1 MANVRLGAKAV
12 GSTVKIKVNG
22 TVKDFIIIHQGKPSS
37 VYDDSCNGTW
47 LLMKDIYEKR
57 QWNSSNTNDY
67 ANSTIHSYLNS
78 TFLNLLE
85 PNIKRAIKQ
94 VKLPYRKG
102 SGSSETVTSGSNGLS
117 AKIFLLSA
125 AETSFS
131 HAYMPSG
138 EGTELAYF
146 KGCADDSSDSKRVAY
161 FGRFADF
168 WWLRSPSCSGY
179 SNYAL
184 YVGSDGGLDDY
195 LSPSSYGIRPAF
207 VLPSTLL
214 VSDDGTVS
222 TNTAPSTPWNISVPS
237 SIMGGTNISISWAKS
252 SDAESNL
259 AGYKVE
265 RSTNGGSSWSQ
276 IYQGTATST
285 TNNVAFGTTSVMYR
299 VKAYDTEGLES
310 GWRTSS
316 QVTVVNNNAPSA
328 PPSIAV
334 PNDVKGG
341 STLVIS
347 WTAASDSDGNLS
359 GYILERSTDG
369 GSAYTQVYKGN
380 ALTYTD
386 TIANGWSTVMYRV
399 KAYDTGGMESGYTT
413 SAIRTVRYNVA
424 PAINASSTSLGE
436 KNAPFSFAYTVTD
449 ADGDTLTVTEKLD
462 GKTTATRTGLAS
474 GTALTFEQ
482 ASTAD
487 GFLRILNGSHTIKIT
502 ANDGKES
509 TSLNATFAK
518 SVTSASVTLT
528 TPLAV
533 DGDIT
538 VAILQVSGSIPNDS
552 AFKAEA
558 TNNALDDSPVWQDVT
573 AEVRKG
579 MNIVFENQTAS
590 AGAAF
595 NFRISVERGAS
606 GEGGYIDSVS
616 GAFQ

>member
-1 MANVRLGAKAV
+1 MAYVTLSSKAI
-12 GSTVKIKVNG
+12 GSTIKLKVNG
-22 TVKDFIIIHQGKPSS
+22 SAKDFIVVHQGKPSS
-37 VYDDSCNGTW
+37 VYDDSCSGTW
-47 LLMKDIYEKR
+47 LLMKDIYENR
-57 QWNSSNTNDY
+57 QWHSSDTNDY

-78 TFLNLLE
+78 TFLAMLDS
-85 PNIKRAIKQ
+85 NIQKAIKQ

-102 SGSSETVTSGSNGLS
+102 SGTSTTVTSGSNGLP

-125 AETSFS
+125 TEMSFNFS
-131 HAYMPSG
+131 YMPSG
-138 EGTELAYF
+138 EGAELAYF
-146 KGCADDSSDSKRVAY
+146 KGCADNSSDSKRVAY
-161 FGRFADF
+161 LNGSAAG
-168 WWLRSPSCSGY
+168 WWLRSPGCHY

-184 YVGSDGGLDDY
+184 YVYSGGDWGY
-195 LSPSSYGIRPAF
+195 GYCSYSGGIRPALI
-207 VLPSTLL
+207 LPSTLL

-222 TNTAPSTPWNISVPS
+222 TNTAPSTPGSISVPS

-369 GSAYTQVYKGN
+369 GSAYTQVYKGD

-386 TIANGWSTVMYRV
+386 TITKGWSTVMYRV
-399 KAYDTGGMESGYTT
+399 KAYDSYDAQSGYTT
-413 SAIRTVRYNVA
+413 STKRTVDNNTA
-424 PAINASSTSLGE
+424 PTITTSSAANLGT
-436 KNAPFSFAYTVTD
+436 KSSGFAVSYSVDDED
-449 ADGDTLTVTEKLD
+449 AADTLTVTEKLD
-462 GKTTATRTGLAS
+462 GTTKRTYTATRKATNSFAVTGEYFQKI
-474 GTALTFEQ
+474 T
-482 ASTAD
+482 
-487 GFLRILNGSHTIKIT
+487 NGSHTLT
-502 ANDGKES
+502 VTVTDGK
-509 TSLNATFAK
+509 AT
-518 SVTSASVTLT
+518 VTKTFTFTKAVTAASITLAQPMEADAQIT
-528 TPLAV
+528 LCA
-533 DGDIT
+533 IT
-538 VAILQVSGSIPNDS
+538 VGGLIPAD
-552 AFKAEA
+552 AVFKVEV
-558 TNNALDDSPVWQDVT
+558 TNNGKDSSPVWEDAT
-573 AEVRKG
+573 TEARNG
-579 MNIVFENQTAS
+579 RNHLFTNQTA
-590 AGAAF
+590 ANGFAF
-595 NFRISVERGAS
+595 NFRVTAERGAS
-606 GEGGYIDSVS
+606 GESGYIASIQ
-616 GAFQ
+616 GGFQ

>member
-1 MANVRLGAKAV
+1 MAYVTLSSKAI
-12 GSTVKIKVNG
+12 GSTIKLKVNG
-22 TVKDFIIIHQGKPSS
+22 SARNFIVVHQGKPSS

-47 LLMKDIYEKR
+47 LLMQDIYENR
-57 QWNSSNTNDY
+57 AWHSSNTNDY

-78 TFLNLLE
+78 TFLNLFE
-85 PNIKRAIKQ
+85 SNIKNAIKQ

-102 SGSSETVTSGSNGLS
+102 SGTSTTVTSGSNGLS

-125 AETSFS
+125 TETSFS
-131 HAYMPSG
+131 FSYMPSG
-138 EGTELAYF
+138 EGAELAYF
-146 KGCADDSSDSKRVAY
+146 KGCADNSSDSKRVAY
-161 FGRFADF
+161 LNGSAAL
-168 WWLRSPSCSGY
+168 WWLRSPGCNDSG
-179 SNYAL
+179 YAL
-184 YVGSDGGLDDY
+184 YVVSDGGWGY
-195 LSPSSYGIRPAF
+195 RVCSNSRGIRPALI
-207 VLPSTLL
+207 LPSTLL

-222 TNTAPSTPWNISVPS
+222 TNTAPSTPGSISVPS

-386 TIANGWSTVMYRV
+386 TITKGWSTVMYRV
-399 KAYDTGGMESGYTT
+399 KAYDSYNAQSGYTT
-413 SAIRTVRYNVA
+413 STKRTVDNNTT
-424 PAINASSTSLGE
+424 PTITTSSAANLGT
-436 KNAPFSFAYTVTD
+436 KSSGFTISYSVDDKD
-449 ADGDTLTVTEKLD
+449 AGDTLTVTEKLD
-462 GKTTATRTGLAS
+462 GTTKRTYTATRKTTNSFAVTGEYFQKI
-474 GTALTFEQ
+474 T
-482 ASTAD
+482 
-487 GFLRILNGSHTIKIT
+487 NGSHTMT
-502 ANDGKES
+502 VTVTDGK
-509 TSLNATFAK
+509 ATVTKTFTFTKAVTAASITLAK
-518 SVTSASVTLT
+518 PMEADAQITLC
-528 TPLAV
+528 A
-533 DGDIT
+533 IT
-538 VAILQVSGSIPNDS
+538 VGGLIPAD
-552 AFKAEA
+552 AVFKVEV
-558 TNNALDDSPVWQDVT
+558 TNNGKDSSPVWEDAT
-573 AEVRKG
+573 TEARNG
-579 MNIVFENQTAS
+579 RNHLFTNQTA
-590 AGAAF
+590 ANGFAF
-595 NFRISVERGAS
+595 NFRVTAERGAS
-606 GEGGYIDSVS
+606 GESGYIASIQ
-616 GAFQ
+616 GGFQ

>member
-1 MANVRLGAKAV
+1 MAYVTLSSKAI
-12 GSTVKIKVNG
+12 GSTIKLKVNG
-22 TVKDFIIIHQGKPSS
+22 SAKDFIVVHQGKPSS
-37 VYDDSCNGTW
+37 VYDDSCSGTW
-47 LLMKDIYEKR
+47 LLMKDIYENR
-57 QWNSSNTNDY
+57 QWHSSDTNDY

-78 TFLNLLE
+78 TFLAMLDS
-85 PNIKRAIKQ
+85 NIQKAIKQ

-102 SGSSETVTSGSNGLS
+102 SGTSTTVTSGSNGLP

-125 AETSFS
+125 TEMSFNFS
-131 HAYMPSG
+131 YMPSG
-138 EGTELAYF
+138 EGAELAYF
-146 KGCADDSSDSKRVAY
+146 KGCADNSSDSKRVAY
-161 FGRFADF
+161 LNGSATF
-168 WWLRSPSCSGY
+168 WWLRSPYCGLFGS
-179 SNYAL
+179 AL
-184 YVGSDGGLDDY
+184 YVNSNGDWDGNNCS
-195 LSPSSYGIRPAF
+195 LSCGIRPALI
-207 VLPSTLL
+207 LPSTLL

-222 TNTAPSTPWNISVPS
+222 TNTAPSTPGSISVPS

-386 TIANGWSTVMYRV
+386 TITKGWSTVMYRV
-399 KAYDTGGMESGYTT
+399 KAYDSYNAQSGYTT
-413 SAIRTVRYNVA
+413 STKRTVDNNTA
-424 PAINASSTSLGE
+424 PTITTSSAANLGT
-436 KNAPFSFAYTVTD
+436 KSSGFTISYSVDDKD
-449 ADGDTLTVTEKLD
+449 AGDTLTVTEKLD
-462 GKTTATRTGLAS
+462 GTTKRTYTATRKTTNSFAVTGEYFQKI
-474 GTALTFEQ
+474 T
-482 ASTAD
+482 
-487 GFLRILNGSHTIKIT
+487 NGSHTMT
-502 ANDGKES
+502 VTVTDGK
-509 TSLNATFAK
+509 ATVTKTFTFTKAVTAASITLAK
-518 SVTSASVTLT
+518 PMEADAQITLC
-528 TPLAV
+528 A
-533 DGDIT
+533 IT
-538 VAILQVSGSIPNDS
+538 VGGLIPAD
-552 AFKAEA
+552 AVFKVEV
-558 TNNALDDSPVWQDVT
+558 TNNGKDSSPVWEDAT
-573 AEVRKG
+573 TEARNG
-579 MNIVFENQTAS
+579 RNHLFTNQTA
-590 AGAAF
+590 ANGFAF
-595 NFRISVERGAS
+595 NFRVTAERGAS
-606 GEGGYIDSVS
+606 GESGYIASIQ
-616 GAFQ
+616 GGFQ

>member
-1 MANVRLGAKAV
+1 MAYVTLSSKAI
-12 GSTVKIKVNG
+12 GSTIKLKVNG
-22 TVKDFIIIHQGKPSS
+22 SAKDFIVVHQGKPSS

-47 LLMKDIYEKR
+47 LLMKDIYESR
-57 QWNSSNTNDY
+57 QWHSSNTNDY

-78 TFLNLLE
+78 TFLAMFDS
-85 PNIKRAIKQ
+85 NIQKAIKQ

-102 SGSSETVTSGSNGLS
+102 SGTSTTVTSGSNGLS

-125 AETSFS
+125 TETSFS
-131 HAYMPSG
+131 FSYMPSG
-138 EGTELAYF
+138 EGAELAYF
-146 KGCADDSSDSKRVAY
+146 KGCADNSSDSKRVAY
-161 FGRFADF
+161 LNGSATY
-168 WWLRSPSCSGY
+168 WWLRSPYCGGFDSALDVGSNGDWGGDGCSG
-179 SNYAL
+179 
-184 YVGSDGGLDDY
+184 
-195 LSPSSYGIRPAF
+195 SYGVRPALI
-207 VLPSTLL
+207 LPSTLL

-222 TNTAPSTPWNISVPS
+222 TNTAPSTPGSISVPS

-369 GSAYTQVYKGN
+369 GSSYTQVYKGN

-386 TIANGWSTVMYRV
+386 TITKGWSTVMYRV
-399 KAYDTGGMESGYTT
+399 KAYDGYNAQSGYTT
-413 SAIRTVRYNVA
+413 STKRTVDNNTA
-424 PAINASSTSLGE
+424 PTITTSSAANLGT
-436 KNAPFSFAYTVTD
+436 KSSGFTISYSVDDKD
-449 ADGDTLTVTEKLD
+449 AGDTLTVTEKLD
-462 GKTTATRTGLAS
+462 GTTKRTYTATRKTTNSFAVTGEYFQKI
-474 GTALTFEQ
+474 T
-482 ASTAD
+482 
-487 GFLRILNGSHTIKIT
+487 NGSHTMT
-502 ANDGKES
+502 VTVTDGK
-509 TSLNATFAK
+509 ATVTKTFTFTKAVTAASITLAK
-518 SVTSASVTLT
+518 PMEADAQITLC
-528 TPLAV
+528 A
-533 DGDIT
+533 IT
-538 VAILQVSGSIPNDS
+538 VGGLIPAD
-552 AFKAEA
+552 AVFKVEV
-558 TNNALDDSPVWQDVT
+558 TNNGKDSSPVWEDAT
-573 AEVRKG
+573 TEARNG
-579 MNIVFENQTAS
+579 RNHLFTNQTA
-590 AGAAF
+590 ANGFAF
-595 NFRISVERGAS
+595 NFRVTAERGAS
-606 GEGGYIDSVS
+606 GESGYIASIQ
-616 GAFQ
+616 GGFQ

>member
-1 MANVRLGAKAV
+1 MAYVTLSSKAI
-12 GSTVKIKVNG
+12 GSTIKLKVNG
-22 TVKDFIIIHQGKPSS
+22 SAKDFIVVHQGKPSS

-47 LLMKDIYEKR
+47 LLMKDIYENR
-57 QWNSSNTNDY
+57 QWHSSSTNDY

-78 TFLNLLE
+78 TFLNLFE
-85 PNIKRAIKQ
+85 SNIKNAIKQ

-102 SGSSETVTSGSNGLS
+102 SGTSTTVTSGSNGLS

-125 AETSFS
+125 TETSFS
-131 HAYMPSG
+131 FSYMPSG
-138 EGTELAYF
+138 EGAELAYF
-146 KGCADDSSDSKRVAY
+146 KGCADNSSDSKRVAY
-161 FGRFADF
+161 LNGSAAS
-168 WWLRSPSCSGY
+168 WWLRSPFCS
-179 SNYAL
+179 SFSLAL
-184 YVGSDGGLDDY
+184 YVNSNGGWNGYDCSD
-195 LSPSSYGIRPAF
+195 SRGIRPALI
-207 VLPSTLL
+207 LPSTLL

-222 TNTAPSTPWNISVPS
+222 TNTAPSTPGSISVPS

-369 GSAYTQVYKGN
+369 GSSYTQVYKGN

-386 TIANGWSTVMYRV
+386 TITKGWSTVMYRV
-399 KAYDTGGMESGYTT
+399 KAYDSYNAQSGYTT
-413 SAIRTVRYNVA
+413 STKRTVDNNTT
-424 PAINASSTSLGE
+424 PTITTSSAANLGT
-436 KNAPFSFAYTVTD
+436 KSSGFTISYSVDDKD
-449 ADGDTLTVTEKLD
+449 AGDTLTVTEKLD
-462 GKTTATRTGLAS
+462 GTTKRTYTATRKTTNSFAVTGEYFQKI
-474 GTALTFEQ
+474 T
-482 ASTAD
+482 
-487 GFLRILNGSHTIKIT
+487 NGSHTMT
-502 ANDGKES
+502 VTVTDGK
-509 TSLNATFAK
+509 ATVTKTFTFTKAVTAASITLAK
-518 SVTSASVTLT
+518 PMEADAQITLC
-528 TPLAV
+528 A
-533 DGDIT
+533 IT
-538 VAILQVSGSIPNDS
+538 VGGLIPAD
-552 AFKAEA
+552 AVFKVEV
-558 TNNALDDSPVWQDVT
+558 TNNGKDSSPVWEDAT
-573 AEVRKG
+573 TEARNG
-579 MNIVFENQTAS
+579 RNHLFTNQTA
-590 AGAAF
+590 ANGFAF
-595 NFRISVERGAS
+595 NFRVTAERGAS
-606 GEGGYIDSVS
+606 GESGYIASIQ
-616 GAFQ
+616 GGFQ

>member
-1 MANVRLGAKAV
+1 MAYVTLSSKAI
-12 GSTVKIKVNG
+12 GSTIKLKVNG
-22 TVKDFIIIHQGKPSS
+22 SARNFIVVHQGKPSS

-47 LLMKDIYEKR
+47 LLMQDIYENR
-57 QWNSSNTNDY
+57 AWHSSNTNDY

-78 TFLNLLE
+78 TFLNLFE
-85 PNIKRAIKQ
+85 SNIKNAIKQ

-102 SGSSETVTSGSNGLS
+102 SGTSTTVTSGSNGLS

-125 AETSFS
+125 TETSFDFS
-131 HAYMPSG
+131 YMPSG
-138 EGTELAYF
+138 EGAELAYF
-146 KGCADDSSDSKRVAY
+146 KGCADNSSDSKRVAY
-161 FGRFADF
+161 LNGSATL
-168 WWLRSPSCSGY
+168 WWLRSPNCYYFSY
-179 SNYAL
+179 SAL
-184 YVGSDGGLDDY
+184 YVNSNGGWISNY
-195 LSPSSYGIRPAF
+195 CSGSYGIRPALI
-207 VLPSTLL
+207 LPSTLL

-222 TNTAPSTPWNISVPS
+222 TNTAPSTPGSISVPS

-386 TIANGWSTVMYRV
+386 TITKGWSTVMYRV
-399 KAYDTGGMESGYTT
+399 KAYDSYDAQSGYTT
-413 SAIRTVRYNVA
+413 STKRTVDNNTA
-424 PAINASSTSLGE
+424 PTITTPSAVNLGTKSSGFTISYSVDDE
-436 KNAPFSFAYTVTD
+436 D
-449 ADGDTLTVTEKLD
+449 AVDTLTVTEKLD
-462 GKTTATRTGLAS
+462 GTTKRTYTATRKATNSFAVTGEYFQKI
-474 GTALTFEQ
+474 T
-482 ASTAD
+482 
-487 GFLRILNGSHTIKIT
+487 NGSHTMAVT
-502 ANDGKES
+502 VTDGK
-509 TSLNATFAK
+509 ATVTKTFTFTKAVTAASITLAK
-518 SVTSASVTLT
+518 PMEADAQITLC
-528 TPLAV
+528 A
-533 DGDIT
+533 IT
-538 VAILQVSGSIPNDS
+538 VGGLIPAD
-552 AFKAEA
+552 AVFKVEV
-558 TNNALDDSPVWQDVT
+558 TNNGKDSSPVWEDAT
-573 AEVRKG
+573 TEARNG
-579 MNIVFENQTAS
+579 RNHLFTNQTA
-590 AGAAF
+590 ANGFAF
-595 NFRISVERGAS
+595 NFRVTAERGAS
-606 GEGGYIDSVS
+606 GESGYIASIQ
-616 GAFQ
+616 GGFQ

>member
-1 MANVRLGAKAV
+1 MAYVTLSSKAI
-12 GSTVKIKVNG
+12 GSTIKLKVNG
-22 TVKDFIIIHQGKPSS
+22 SARNFIVVHQGKPSS

-47 LLMKDIYEKR
+47 LLMQDIYENR
-57 QWNSSNTNDY
+57 AWHSSNTNDY

-78 TFLNLLE
+78 TFLNLFE
-85 PNIKRAIKQ
+85 SNIKNAIKQ

-102 SGSSETVTSGSNGLS
+102 SGTSTTVTSGSNGLS

-125 AETSFS
+125 TETSFDFS
-131 HAYMPSG
+131 YMPSG
-138 EGTELAYF
+138 EGAELAYF
-146 KGCADDSSDSKRVAY
+146 KGCADNSSDSKRVAY
-161 FGRFADF
+161 LNGSAAL
-168 WWLRSPSCSGY
+168 WWLRSPYCTY
-179 SNYAL
+179 FNYAL
-184 YVGSDGGLDDY
+184 YVSSNGDWNNDFCSD
-195 LSPSSYGIRPAF
+195 SCGIRPALI
-207 VLPSTLL
+207 LPSTLL

-222 TNTAPSTPWNISVPS
+222 TNTAPSTPGSISVPS

-369 GSAYTQVYKGN
+369 GSSYTQVYKGN

-386 TIANGWSTVMYRV
+386 TITKGWSTVMYRV
-399 KAYDTGGMESGYTT
+399 KAYDSYNAQSGYTT
-413 SAIRTVRYNVA
+413 STKRTVDNNTA
-424 PAINASSTSLGE
+424 PTITTSSAANLGT
-436 KNAPFSFAYTVTD
+436 KSSGFTISYSVDDKD
-449 ADGDTLTVTEKLD
+449 AGDTLTVTEKLD
-462 GKTTATRTGLAS
+462 GTTKRTYTATRKTTNSFAVTGEYFQKI
-474 GTALTFEQ
+474 T
-482 ASTAD
+482 
-487 GFLRILNGSHTIKIT
+487 NGSHTMT
-502 ANDGKES
+502 VTVTDGK
-509 TSLNATFAK
+509 ATVTKTFTFTKAVTAASITLAK
-518 SVTSASVTLT
+518 PMEADAQITLC
-528 TPLAV
+528 A
-533 DGDIT
+533 IT
-538 VAILQVSGSIPNDS
+538 VGGLIPAD
-552 AFKAEA
+552 AVFKVEV
-558 TNNALDDSPVWQDVT
+558 TNNGKDSSPVWEDAT
-573 AEVRKG
+573 TEARNG
-579 MNIVFENQTAS
+579 RNHLFTNQTA
-590 AGAAF
+590 ANGFAF
-595 NFRISVERGAS
+595 NFRVTAERGAS
-606 GEGGYIDSVS
+606 GESGYIASIQ
-616 GAFQ
+616 GGFQ

>member
-1 MANVRLGAKAV
+1 MAYVTLSSKAI
-12 GSTVKIKVNG
+12 GSTIKLKVNG
-22 TVKDFIIIHQGKPSS
+22 SAKDFIVVHQGKPSS

-47 LLMKDIYEKR
+47 LLMKDIYENR
-57 QWNSSNTNDY
+57 QWHSSNTNDY

-78 TFLNLLE
+78 TFLNLFE
-85 PNIKRAIKQ
+85 SNIKNAIKQ

-102 SGSSETVTSGSNGLS
+102 SGTSTTVTSGSNGLS

-125 AETSFS
+125 TETSFS
-131 HAYMPSG
+131 FSSMPSG
-138 EGTELAYF
+138 EGAELAYF
-146 KGCADDSSDSKRVAY
+146 KGCADNSTDSKRVAY
-161 FGRFADF
+161 LNGSATL
-168 WWLRSPSCSGY
+168 WWLRSPYCGGFY
-179 SNYAL
+179 SAL
-184 YVGSDGGLDDY
+184 YVYSHGDWYGNFCS
-195 LSPSSYGIRPAF
+195 SSYGIRPALI
-207 VLPSTLL
+207 LPSTLL

-222 TNTAPSTPWNISVPS
+222 TNTAPSTPGSISVPS

-369 GSAYTQVYKGN
+369 GSSYTQVYKGN

-386 TIANGWSTVMYRV
+386 TITKGWSTVMYRV
-399 KAYDTGGMESGYTT
+399 KAYDSYNAQSGYTT
-413 SAIRTVRYNVA
+413 STKRTVDNNTA
-424 PAINASSTSLGE
+424 PTITTSSAANLGT
-436 KNAPFSFAYTVTD
+436 KSSGFTISYSVDDKD
-449 ADGDTLTVTEKLD
+449 AGDTLIVTEKLD
-462 GKTTATRTGLAS
+462 GATKRTYTATRKTTNSFAVTGEYFQKI
-474 GTALTFEQ
+474 T
-482 ASTAD
+482 
-487 GFLRILNGSHTIKIT
+487 NGSHTMT
-502 ANDGKES
+502 VTVTDGK
-509 TSLNATFAK
+509 ATVTKTFTFTKAVTAASITLAK
-518 SVTSASVTLT
+518 PMEADAQITLC
-528 TPLAV
+528 A
-533 DGDIT
+533 IT
-538 VAILQVSGSIPNDS
+538 VGGLIPAD
-552 AFKAEA
+552 AVFKVEV
-558 TNNALDDSPVWQDVT
+558 TNNGKDSSPVWEDAT
-573 AEVRKG
+573 TEARNG
-579 MNIVFENQTAS
+579 RNHLFTNQTA
-590 AGAAF
+590 ANGFAF
-595 NFRISVERGAS
+595 NFRVTAERGAS
-606 GEGGYIDSVS
+606 GESGYIASIQ
-616 GAFQ
+616 GGFQ

>member
-1 MANVRLGAKAV
+1 MAYVTLSSKAI
-12 GSTVKIKVNG
+12 GSTIKLKVNG
-22 TVKDFIIIHQGKPSS
+22 SAKDFIVVHQGKPSS

-47 LLMKDIYEKR
+47 LLMKDIYENR

-78 TFLNLLE
+78 TFLNLFE
-85 PNIKRAIKQ
+85 SNIKNAIKQ

-102 SGSSETVTSGSNGLS
+102 SGTSTTVTSGSNGLS

-125 AETSFS
+125 TETSFS
-131 HAYMPSG
+131 FSSMPSG
-138 EGTELAYF
+138 EGAELAYF
-146 KGCADDSSDSKRVAY
+146 KGCTDNSSDSKRAAY
-161 FGRFADF
+161 LNGSATG
-168 WWLRSPSCSGY
+168 WWLRSPYCNDFVGALCVNSNGDWYGGYCSY
-179 SNYAL
+179 S
-184 YVGSDGGLDDY
+184 D
-195 LSPSSYGIRPAF
+195 GIRPALI
-207 VLPSTLL
+207 LPSTLL

-222 TNTAPSTPWNISVPS
+222 TNTAPSTPWSISVPS

-310 GWRTSS
+310 GWCTSS

-369 GSAYTQVYKGN
+369 GSSYTQVYKGN

-386 TIANGWSTVMYRV
+386 TITKGWSTVMYRV
-399 KAYDTGGMESGYTT
+399 KAYDSYNAQSGYTT
-413 SAIRTVRYNVA
+413 STKRTVDNNTA
-424 PAINASSTSLGE
+424 PTITTSSAANLGT
-436 KNAPFSFAYTVTD
+436 KSSGFTISYSVDDKD
-449 ADGDTLTVTEKLD
+449 AGDTLTVTEKLD
-462 GKTTATRTGLAS
+462 GTTKRTYTATRKTTNSFAVTGEYFQKI
-474 GTALTFEQ
+474 T
-482 ASTAD
+482 
-487 GFLRILNGSHTIKIT
+487 NGSHTMT
-502 ANDGKES
+502 VTVTDGK
-509 TSLNATFAK
+509 ATVTKTFTFTKAVTAASITLAK
-518 SVTSASVTLT
+518 PMEADAQITLC
-528 TPLAV
+528 A
-533 DGDIT
+533 IT
-538 VAILQVSGSIPNDS
+538 VGGLIPAD
-552 AFKAEA
+552 AVFKVEV
-558 TNNALDDSPVWQDVT
+558 TNNGKDSSPVWEDAT
-573 AEVRKG
+573 TEARNG
-579 MNIVFENQTAS
+579 RNHLFTNQTA
-590 AGAAF
+590 ANGFAF
-595 NFRISVERGAS
+595 NFRVTAERGAS
-606 GEGGYIDSVS
+606 GESGYIASIQ
-616 GAFQ
+616 GGFQ

>member
-1 MANVRLGAKAV
+1 MAYVTLSSKAI
-12 GSTVKIKVNG
+12 GSTIKLKVNG
-22 TVKDFIIIHQGKPSS
+22 SARNFIVVHQGKPSS

-47 LLMKDIYEKR
+47 LLMQDIYENR
-57 QWNSSNTNDY
+57 AWHSSNTNDY

-78 TFLNLLE
+78 TFLNLFE
-85 PNIKRAIKQ
+85 SNIKNAIKQ

-102 SGSSETVTSGSNGLS
+102 SGTSTTVTSGSNGLS

-125 AETSFS
+125 TETSFDFS
-131 HAYMPSG
+131 YMPSG
-138 EGTELAYF
+138 EGAELAYF
-146 KGCADDSSDSKRVAY
+146 KGCADNSSDSKRVAY
-161 FGRFADF
+161 LNGSAAD
-168 WWLRSPSCSGY
+168 WWLRAPLCDFY
-179 SNYAL
+179 SDYAL
-184 YVGSDGGLDDY
+184 YVNSDGDWGY
-195 LSPSSYGIRPAF
+195 SNCSGSGGIRPALI
-207 VLPSTLL
+207 LPSTLL

-222 TNTAPSTPWNISVPS
+222 TNTAPSTPGSISVPS

-386 TIANGWSTVMYRV
+386 TITKGWSTVMYRV
-399 KAYDTGGMESGYTT
+399 KAYDSYDAQSGYTT
-413 SAIRTVRYNVA
+413 STKRTVDNNTCLLY
-424 PAINASSTSLGE
+424 TS
-436 KNAPFSFAYTVTD
+436 PSP
-449 ADGDTLTVTEKLD
+449 
-462 GKTTATRTGLAS
+462 R
-474 GTALTFEQ
+474 
-482 ASTAD
+482 
-487 GFLRILNGSHTIKIT
+487 
-502 ANDGKES
+502 
-509 TSLNATFAK
+509 
-518 SVTSASVTLT
+518 
-528 TPLAV
+528 
-533 DGDIT
+533 
-538 VAILQVSGSIPNDS
+538 DS
-552 AFKAEA
+552 
-558 TNNALDDSPVWQDVT
+558 
-573 AEVRKG
+573 
-579 MNIVFENQTAS
+579 
-590 AGAAF
+590 
-595 NFRISVERGAS
+595 
-606 GEGGYIDSVS
+606 
-616 GAFQ
+616 